1 MRVHAN
7 AKLGPAGRLA
17 LVLLIERGCSL
28 RTAAAES
35 AVSVATAH
43 RWWHR
48 WVQADAAARASGRWA
63 ADRSSRPHRCP
74 RELSRLEQQRICDAR
89 RRTNLGPGRL
99 AGLLGRARSTI
110 WKVLHRHGLSRRPRG
125 QRQTFKRFEWSQP
138 GALLHMDVKRLARF
152 DTPGHWATGG
162 QRSEPIRTRGAGWV
176 YLHVVIDDHS
186 RYLYVEQ
193 HDREDVETNAGT
205 LERAIAHFA
214 ELGLHA
220 PQAVMTDYAFVYT
233 RSTRFRHLLASTG
246 ARHITPPPYTPRWNG
261 KAERV
266 IRTLQD
272 EWAYAHRWKN
282 SEQRAKALRSFVRYY
297 HRRRPHSSLGDR
309 PPISRVHNLLG
320 QDS

>member
-17 LVLLIERGCSL
+17 LVRLIGEGASL
-28 RTAAAES
+28 RAAARAS
-35 AVSVATAH
+35 GVSVATAH

-48 WVQADAAARASGRWA
+48 WQDACTQARASGVWA
-63 ADRSSRPHRCP
+63 ADRSSRPRRSP
-74 RELSRLEQQRICDAR
+74 RLLEPSEQQRICRAR
-89 RRTNLGPGRL
+89 ERTNLGPGRL

-110 WKVLHRHGLSRRPRG
+110 HKVLARHGLSRRRRAP
-125 QRQTFKRFEWSQP
+125 RQTFKRYEWSEP

-152 DTPGHWATGG
+152 DRPGHWATGG
-162 QRSEPIRTRGAGWV
+162 QRSEQLRNRGIGWA

-193 HDREDVETNAGT
+193 HDREDAETNARC
-205 LERAIAHFA
+205 LERALAHFS
-214 ELGLHA
+214 ELGLRA
-220 PQAVMTDYAFVYT
+220 PEAVMTDNALVYT
-233 RSTRFRHLLASTG
+233 RSARFQGVLAAAE

-272 EWAYAHRWKN
+272 EWAYAHRWEN
-282 SEQRAKALRSFVRYY
+282 SHQRARALSSFVRYY
-297 HRRRPHSSLGDR
+297 NRRRPHSSLGDR
-309 PPISRVHNLLG
+309 PPISRVHNLRG
-320 QDS
+320 QDN

>member
-17 LVLLIERGCSL
+17 LVGLVGEGASL
-28 RTAAAES
+28 RGAAS
-35 AVSVATAH
+35 ACGVAVATAH

-48 WVQADAAARASGRWA
+48 WQEASAEARASGAWA

-74 RELSRLEQQRICDAR
+74 RLLEPAEQRRICLAR
-89 RRTNLGPGRL
+89 ERTNLGPGRL

-110 WKVLHRHGLSRRPRG
+110 YKVLARHGLSRRRRAP
-125 QRQTFKRFEWSQP
+125 RQTFKRYEWTES

-152 DTPGHWATGG
+152 DRPGHWATGRG
-162 QRSEPIRTRGAGWV
+162 EQHKTRGAGWV
-176 YLHVVIDDHS
+176 YVHVVIDDRS

-193 HDREDVETNAGT
+193 HPHEDAETNART
-205 LERAIAHFA
+205 LERALEHFST
-214 ELGLHA
+214 LGLRT
-220 PQAVMTDYAFVYT
+220 PEAVMTDNAKVYG
-233 RSTRFRHLLASTG
+233 SHRFQGVLAAAG

-272 EWAYAHRWKN
+272 EWAYAHRWEN
-282 SEQRAKALRSFVRYY
+282 SQQRTKALRSFVRYY
-297 HRRRPHSSLGDR
+297 NRRRPHSSLGDR

>member
-7 AKLGPAGRLA
+7 AKLGPAGRIA
-17 LVLLIERGCSL
+17 LIRKIEGGCSL
-28 RTAAAES
+28 RAAAAES

-48 WVQADAAARASGRWA
+48 YASAALPERASGVWA
-63 ADRSSRPHRCP
+63 QDRSSRPRRSP
-74 RELSRLEQQRICDAR
+74 RLLEPAEQQRICDAR

-110 WKVLHRHGLSRRPRG
+110 WKVLKRHGLSRRRRG
-125 QRQTFKRFEWSQP
+125 ERQTYRRYEWSQP

-152 DTPGHWATGG
+152 EHPGHWATGG
-162 QRSEPIRTRGAGWV
+162 QRSEQIRNRNAGWV

-186 RYLYVEQ
+186 RYLYAEQ
-193 HDREDVETNAGT
+193 HDHEDAETNART
-205 LERAIAHFA
+205 LQRALAHFD
-214 ELGLHA
+214 ELGLRA
-220 PQAVMTDYAFVYT
+220 PQAVMTDNAKVYG
-233 RSTRFRHLLASTG
+233 SHSFQAVLAAAG
-246 ARHITPPPYTPRWNG
+246 AAHIRTPPYTPRWNG

-272 EWAYAHRWKN
+272 EWAYAHSWPSSQHRT
-282 SEQRAKALRSFVRYY
+282 KALGSFIRYY
-297 HRRRPHSSLGDR
+297 NRRRPHSSLGDR